1 MKQLHLLPCVYRF
14 VRVLW
19 LLVLL
24 IRTTNAAGFIA
35 HKKNNNNNNNNIQPI
50 RATPERLMTT
60 YVHCRDQQQRSA
72 QTTGTVTTTT
82 SPLPRRSNTRL
93 FSSNKSDKL
102 NRDIEERS
110 YRRAQGEGAGEMAAG
125 AILGGLVLGPF
136 GKYVF
141 VRFV

>member
-1 MKQLHLLPCVYRF
+1 
-14 VRVLW
+14 
-19 LLVLL
+19 
-24 IRTTNAAGFIA
+24 
-35 HKKNNNNNNNNIQPI
+35 
-50 RATPERLMTT
+50 MTT

-72 QTTGTVTTTT
+72 QTTGTVTTT